1 MCFGTDSRPPIRPIA
16 GAAIDGRRVELVAA
30 DRTRFAAYTADASG
44 PSGAGVVLLPDV
56 RGLHPYYEELALRFA
71 EAGIDAVA
79 IDYFGR
85 TAGTGERG
93 DDFEHAP
100 HVEQTRYEALLEDV
114 AAAAADLRERR
125 GVQALF
131 TVGFCFGGRLGF
143 LSATRAE
150 LALAGAIG
158 FYGGPV
164 GPARAGMPAPVD
176 VADEVRCPLLGLFGG
191 ADQGIPRESVA
202 AFDEALS
209 GAGVD
214 HELITY
220 DGAPHGFFDRKAD
233 AFAEASADSWRRVLD
248 FVHRLTPGGA

>member
-1 MCFGTDSRPPIRPIA
+1 MA
-16 GAAIDGRRVELVAA
+16 GAAVDGRRVELIAA
-30 DRTRFAAYTADASG
+30 DGTRFAAYAADASRPTG
-44 PSGAGVVLLPDV
+44 TGIVVMPDV

-93 DDFEHAP
+93 EDFEYSP
-100 HVEQTRYEALLEDV
+100 HVEQTRYEALLRDV

-125 GVQALF
+125 AVQALF
-131 TVGFCFGGRLGF
+131 TVGFCFGGRLAF
-143 LSATRAE
+143 LSATRAD

-158 FYGGPV
+158 FYGSPV
-164 GPARAGMPAPVD
+164 GPGRAGMPAPVD
-176 VADEVRCPLLGLFGG
+176 AVEQVTSPILGLFGG

-202 AFDEALS
+202 AFDAALS

-220 DGAPHGFFDRKAD
+220 DGAPHSFFDRKAD

-248 FVHRLTPGGA
+248 FVRRLTPPG